1 MKTIYVAGLF
11 HETHQFLDEKTRLCD
26 FEILEG
32 EPLLAR
38 RGDNSPLGGA
48 LELFAKRDCKV
59 IPGSMHTSMPG
70 GLVEDA
76 VIEDCWDRIER
87 TWNPK
92 SDAIFLILH
101 GAMAT
106 DSLDDAEGELLDR
119 IHCRLPG
126 ASRLPIFG
134 VHDLHANFSPLMA
147 ARANAL
153 IAYRKNPHTDARN
166 SSVRAAGMLVDC
178 LETGQLPSMV
188 HRRANLIW
196 DPVVTGTA
204 DEPMAGLESMARN
217 METNN
222 GEVLA
227 INVNAGFAYSDTGDT
242 GVSFQVVTTD
252 ASRAGPLL
260 DRLVN
265 RARQANEEL
274 QPLTLPF
281 ARILQEIRE
290 TPVEGLTLLI
300 EPSDN
305 IGGGAPGDGTGLI
318 REVLAAKLSR
328 VGVCLNDPESV
339 SRLEHAVPG
348 ETWTLS
354 LGGRGSRFD
363 PGPVDLEV
371 EFVSRS
377 DGRFTLEDP
386 NSHLASMSGDHFD
399 MGPSA
404 VVRHGGCTLLLTSRK
419 TPPFDLGQWRSQGI
433 RPEDFDFIVVKAAV
447 AHRQAYDPIAKR
459 SYWVDTPGPCRARSK
474 DL

>member
-1 MKTIYVAGLF
+1 MKTVFVAGLF
-11 HETHQFLDEKTRLCD
+11 HETHRFLDEKTRLRD

-38 RGDNSPLGGA
+38 RGDSSPLGGA
-48 LELFAKRDCKV
+48 LELFAERECAV
-59 IPGSMHTSMPG
+59 IPGSLHTAMPG
-70 GLVEDA
+70 GTVEDA
-76 VIEDCWDRIER
+76 AFEDCWDRIDR
-87 TWNPK
+87 TWNPE

-101 GAMAT
+101 GAMT
-106 DSLDDAEGELLDR
+106 TETLDDAEGELLDR
-119 IHCRLPG
+119 IRRLPG

-153 IAYRKNPHTDARN
+153 IAYRKNPHTDARD

-178 LETGQLPSMV
+178 LESGQLPTMV

-196 DPVVTGTA
+196 DPVFTGTA
-204 DEPMAGLESMARN
+204 DEPMAGLEAMARD

-227 INVNAGFAYSDTGDT
+227 INVNAGFAYSDSGDT

-252 ASRAGPLL
+252 ATCADALL
-260 DRLVN
+260 GELVN
-265 RARQANEEL
+265 TAREANEEL
-274 QPLTLPF
+274 RPLSLPF
-281 ARILQEIRE
+281 AQVLKEIRE
-290 TPVEGLTLLI
+290 NQVEGPTLLI

-305 IGGGAPGDGTGLI
+305 IGGGAPGDGTGLF
-318 REVLAAKLSR
+318 REVLEARLPR

-339 SRLEHAVPG
+339 SRLEHALAG

-377 DGRFTLEDP
+377 DGRFRLEDP

-404 VVRHGGCTLLLTSRK
+404 VVRHRDCTLLLTSRK

-433 RPEDFDFIVVKAAV
+433 RPEEFDFIIVKAAV
-447 AHRQAYDPIAKR
+447 AHRQAYDPIATR
-459 SYWVDTPGPCRARSK
+459 SFWVDTPGPCRARSK
-474 DL
+474 EL